1 MKTKFMMMVAC
12 AAMLL
17 ATGCKD
23 EKQNQAESIIGNVSK
38 PTWVAPESFDM
49 SSSMTAIVG
58 IDLTSV
64 YTAAQLE
71 AVKYERSADDLLAAF
86 AGETCLGVGKW
97 LEEGDAYWLFIA
109 APENADAVT
118 IKHYSAALKH
128 VFVSESIPYS
138 NGAHLGSVDEPY
150 NPKWTVAQ

>member
-1 MKTKFMMMVAC
+1 MMMVAC

-23 EKQNQAESIIGNVSK
+23 EKNQAESIIGNVSK
-38 PTWVAPESFDM
+38 PTWVAPESYDM

-71 AVKYERSADDLLAAF
+71 AVKYERSSDDLLAAF

-97 LEEGDAYWLFIA
+97 LDEADAYWLFIA
-109 APENADAVT
+109 APENADAIT
-118 IKHYSAALKH
+118 IKHYSASLKH

-138 NGAHLGSVDEPY
+138 NGANLGTVDVPY

>member
-1 MKTKFMMMVAC
+1 MMMVAC

-23 EKQNQAESIIGNVSK
+23 EKNQAESIIGNVSK

-86 AGETCLGVGKW
+86 AGETCLGVGEWK
-97 LEEGDAYWLFIA
+97 GDYNAYWLFIA

>member
-23 EKQNQAESIIGNVSK
+23 EKNQAESIIGNVSK
-38 PTWVAPESFDM
+38 PTWVAPESYDM
-49 SSSMTAIVG
+49 SSSMTAIVA

-64 YTAAQLE
+64 YTAEQLA
-71 AVKYERSADDLLAAF
+71 AVNYQRSSDDLLAAF

-97 LEEGDAYWLFIA
+97 LDEASAYWLFIA
-109 APENADAVT
+109 APENASAIT
-118 IKHYSAALKH
+118 IKHYSASLKH

-138 NGAHLGSVDEPY
+138 NGANLGTVDVPY
-150 NPKWTVAQ
+150 RPKWTVAQ